1 MLKFLARKGAKLAE
15 KIDTEKVFKQI
26 KKQNGEKFAQ
36 VIRGDR
42 THDGNLLE
50 VPNIVHILEF
60 AGRDEIDAIQIRR
73 VIQEIY
79 IEHED
84 YQYFTTKSPL
94 ELLSEAGY
102 DAFVVKNEEQK
113 NFIIK
118 YYRPGEEICTFKD
131 PQRHIKNYIIHAVK
145 RGADKIQPSAMP
157 RREDE
162 YGTSVISI
170 QIAKEGGYLSIK
182 NRYNHTISDP
192 DATFDNNPD
201 NIIPGLTMA
210 LQVYFGVDFNT
221 TKTPLPDKYRMLH
234 DQIVQYHYEIDNIYF
249 GPNYYFS
256 GSTITKLDSD
266 CQIMMDYMIYD
277 TRTKEISSPIDDDT
291 VNIFKAAFNGQSVT
305 RTTNKS
311 DKTTVLSTPNGNRMT
326 IKDGKII
333 ELSLPHV
340 KKIGNNFLRF
350 NDSLRTMNLA
360 SVETIG
366 ENFLSVNKILSQF
379 RAPKLQRTEKDFLTC
394 NEALTELDLPEL
406 IRIEQYSLQRN
417 QVMESINVPK
427 ATYLGHLPRVQP
439 NLKKFYAPELNER
452 TLDDFAYYNTD
463 TARAIAWQQFDKK
476 LKKHTQE
483 ANTHLEESFQE
494 ADARLEKSF
503 QEASKRLEEKFQEIQ
518 KRRKESGGQTL
529 KNNYVS
535 FHGY

>member
-1 MLKFLARKGAKLAE
+1 MADKAN
-15 KIDTEKVFKQI
+15 TEQVFKQI

-42 THDGNLLE
+42 THDGSLLE

-79 IEHED
+79 IEHKD
-84 YQYFTTKSPL
+84 DQYFTTKSPL

-113 NFIIK
+113 NSIIK

-170 QIAKEGGYLSIK
+170 QIAKTGGYLSIK

-210 LQVYFGVDFNT
+210 LQRYFGVEFNA
-221 TKTPLPDKYRMLH
+221 TKTPLPEKYRMLH
-234 DQIVQYHYEIDNIYF
+234 DQIVQYHYEIDNVYF

-277 TRTKEISSPIDDDT
+277 TRTKEISSPIDDDA
-291 VNIFKAAFNGQSVT
+291 VKVFKTAFNGQSVT

-311 DKTTVLSTPNGNRMT
+311 DKTTVLSTPNGNRVT

-366 ENFLSVNKILSQF
+366 ENFLSANKILSQF
-379 RAPKLQRTEKDFLTC
+379 RAPKLQRTEKDFLTT
-394 NEALTELDLPEL
+394 NKALKKLDLPEL
-406 IRIEQYSLQRN
+406 ITMGQYSLGWN
-417 QVMESINVPK
+417 EGFESIRAPK
-427 ATYLGHLPRVQP
+427 ATYLGHLPPFQP
-439 NLKKFYAPELNER
+439 NLKEFYAPNLPEGKLE
-452 TLDDFAYYNTD
+452 DFARNNSD
-463 TARAIAWQQFDKK
+463 VALAIAFQRVDKAM
-476 LKKHTQE
+476 T
-483 ANTHLEESFQE
+483 TRFQE
-494 ADARLEKSF
+494 AQERLEKMI
-503 QEASKRLEEKFQEIQ
+503 QEAAERMKKKYCEAYANVGLDCPEKE
-518 KRRKESGGQTL
+518 
-529 KNNYVS
+529 
-535 FHGY
+535 